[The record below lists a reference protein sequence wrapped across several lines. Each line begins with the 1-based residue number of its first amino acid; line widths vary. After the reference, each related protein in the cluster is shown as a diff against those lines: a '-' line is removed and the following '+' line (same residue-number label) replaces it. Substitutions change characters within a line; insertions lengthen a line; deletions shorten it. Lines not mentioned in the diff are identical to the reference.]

1 MSINP
6 NTKLNFNLN
15 GIKSP
20 KSIKRGVVD
29 LKALAK
35 GRHENLT

>member
-6 NTKLNFNLN
+6 NTKLNLN